1 MGAVSMENTWV
12 NLSPSNIPEQNQLE
26 DNRKAELKK
35 DSKIKPV
42 YVSLGWTYFITTE
55 RVITYIKG
63 DKFTKEK
70 PKNTGWKVLKVKI
83 KY

>member
-1 MGAVSMENTWV
+1 MENTWV

-35 DSKIKPV
+35 YSKIKPV

>member
-26 DNRKAELKK
+26 DNGRAELKK
-35 DSKIKPV
+35 KGSKIKPV

-55 RVITYIKG
+55 RVITYIK
-63 DKFTKEK
+63 KR
-70 PKNTGWKVLKVKI
+70 
-83 KY
+83 